1 MNCGISLK
9 VVKFQDSLCERSKRC
24 WLEFREFSAF
34 SCFRA
39 LLRFIEF
46 FFWILYCAQV
56 FQFHFVFFNWTI
68 IFFFLSLVI
77 FFVQTDARGGAEIEN
92 LCPLILF
99 RRVIVENVRLK
110 FLPLFLFFF
119 LLKNYPGDVLIESW
133 SCMIRRTREACQ
145 QQFMFLSSI
154 HLIAIRKFQRFRS
167 IAISVLLL
175 LSRLYVCK
183 YIENNESSDLW
194 VKKSRNR

>member
-1 MNCGISLK
+1 MLSSTATIYRIFLLNFVLCPSFSVSFCI
-9 VVKFQDSLCERSKRC
+9 FQLN
-24 WLEFREFSAF
+24 
-34 SCFRA
+34 
-39 LLRFIEF
+39 
-46 FFWILYCAQV
+46 
-56 FQFHFVFFNWTI
+56 HN
-68 IFFFLSLVI
+68 FFFLSSVI

-133 SCMIRRTREACQ
+133 SYMIRRTREACQ

-175 LSRLYVCK
+175 LSRLYVCG